1 MTNPTNFELVK
12 GFRDILPDEAL
23 KREKIRQIIAETC
36 RSYGF
41 LPLETP
47 TIEYEELVK
56 GDNELDEAVSTIYK
70 LKDRAERKLALRYE
84 FTFQLSRL
92 LIENSAIKLPLRRY
106 QTGSVFR
113 DEPIGVGRYREFTQF
128 DIDIVGDESVKADAE
143 ILALTAEIF
152 KKLGIKIEIIVNN
165 RKLLNS
171 IIESLGIENKEFVIR
186 EIDKIDKQ
194 GEDEV
199 KKNLNKFIDK
209 LTIIKLLSLLRKPL
223 SYFANKK
230 LKGSNELRELE
241 KLCKI
246 YNLKIKFSAKLAR
259 GLSYYTGNVFE
270 INSKDFKGSLAGG
283 GRYDEKVGKT
293 ADKKIPAVGIALGFD
308 RVCELAKI
316 KPEKIKCLIISI
328 QQEQKAIK
336 LAEKL
341 RKNNVSC
348 LVFYGQPSKALDYAN
363 SLGIPYVIF
372 LGKEEVKKKKIKLR
386 DMKSGEEKML
396 SEKEVLAF
404 FK

>member
-1 MTNPTNFELVK
+1 MATELVK
-12 GFRDILPDEAL
+12 GFRDILPDEAM
-23 KREKIRQIIAETC
+23 KREKVRSIIAETC
-36 RSYGF
+36 RKYGF

-92 LIENSAIKLPLRRY
+92 LAENSNLKLPLRRY

-128 DIDIVGDESVKADAE
+128 DIDIIGDESIKADAE
-143 ILALTAEIF
+143 ILAVVSEIF

-171 IIESLGIENKEFVIR
+171 IISSLGIENKEFAIR
-186 EIDKIDKQ
+186 EIDKIDKL

-209 LTIIKLLSLLRKPL
+209 PTIIKLLSLFRKPL
-223 SYFANKK
+223 SYFASQK
-230 LKGSNELRELE
+230 LQGSEELRELE

-246 YNLKIKFSAKLAR
+246 YGINLKFSAKLAR

-270 INSKDFKGSLAGG
+270 IASRDSKGSLAGG
-283 GRYDEKVGKT
+283 GRYDEKIKIGER
-293 ADKKIPAVGIALGFD
+293 KIPAVGIGLGFD
-308 RVCELAKI
+308 RICELAKI

-328 QQEQKAIK
+328 QQDEKAIK
-336 LAEKL
+336 LVENL
-341 RKNNVSC
+341 RKKDISC
-348 LVFYGQPSKALDYAN
+348 FVMYQISKALDYAN
-363 SLGIPYVIF
+363 ALGIPYVIF
-372 LGKEEVKKKKIKLR
+372 IGKEEVKKKKIKLR

-396 SEKEVLAF
+396 GEKELVEKL
-404 FK
+404 KL

>member
-1 MTNPTNFELVK
+1 MATELVK
-12 GFRDILPDEAL
+12 GFRDILPEEAL
-23 KREKIRQIIAETC
+23 KREKVRQIITETC
-36 RSYGF
+36 KKYGF

-92 LIENSAIKLPLRRY
+92 LAENSNLKLPLRRY

-128 DIDIVGDESVKADAE
+128 DIDIIGDESIKADAE
-143 ILALTAEIF
+143 ILAVVSEIF
-152 KKLGIKIEIIVNN
+152 KKLGIKIEIVVNN

-171 IIESLGIENKEFVIR
+171 IISSLGIENKEFAIR
-186 EIDKIDKQ
+186 EIDKIDKL

-209 LTIIKLLSLLRKPL
+209 PTIIKLLSLFRKPL
-223 SYFANKK
+223 SYFASQK
-230 LKGSNELRELE
+230 LQGSEELRELE

-246 YNLKIKFSAKLAR
+246 YGIKIKFSAKLAR

-270 INSKDFKGSLAGG
+270 VYSQDFKGSLGGG
-283 GRYDEKVGKT
+283 GRYDEKVGKEKN
-293 ADKKIPAVGIALGFD
+293 KKIPAVGIGLGFD
-308 RVCELAKI
+308 RICELAKI
-316 KPEKIKCLIISI
+316 KPEKIKYLIISI
-328 QQEQKAIK
+328 QQDEKAIK
-336 LAEKL
+336 LAENL
-341 RKNNVSC
+341 RKKDISC
-348 LVFYGQPSKALDYAN
+348 FVMYQISRSLDYAN
-363 SLGIPYVIF
+363 SLSIPYVIF
-372 LGKEEVKKKKIKLR
+372 LGKE
-386 DMKSGEEKML
+386 
-396 SEKEVLAF
+396 
-404 FK
+404 

>member
-12 GFRDILPDEAL
+12 GFRDILPEEAL
-23 KREKIRQIIAETC
+23 KREKVRQIITETC
-36 RSYGF
+36 RKYGF

-92 LIENSAIKLPLRRY
+92 LSENSNIKLPLRRY

-128 DIDIVGDESVKADAE
+128 DIDVIGDESIKADAE
-143 ILALTAEIF
+143 ILAVVSEIF

-171 IIESLGIENKEFVIR
+171 IIESLGIENKEFAIR
-186 EIDKIDKQ
+186 EIDKIDKL

-199 KKNLNKFIDK
+199 KKSLNKFIDK
-209 LTIIKLLSLLRKPL
+209 PTIIKLLSLLRKPL
-223 SYFANKK
+223 SYFASQK
-230 LKGSNELRELE
+230 LQGSEELRELE

-246 YNLKIKFSAKLAR
+246 YGIKLKFSAKLAR

-270 INSKDFKGSLAGG
+270 IASQDSKGSLGGG
-283 GRYDEKVGKT
+283 GRYDEKVGKE
-293 ADKKIPAVGIALGFD
+293 KNQKIPAAGIGLGFD
-308 RVCELAKI
+308 RICELAKI

-328 QQEQKAIK
+328 QQDEKAIK

-341 RKNNVSC
+341 RKKEVSC
-348 LVFYGQPSKALDYAN
+348 FVMYQISKALDYAN

-372 LGKEEVKKKKIKLR
+372 IGKEEVKKKKIKLR

-396 SEKEVLAF
+396 GEKELLAF
-404 FK
+404 FQS

>member
-1 MTNPTNFELVK
+1 MATELVK
-12 GFRDILPDEAL
+12 GFRDILPDEAM
-23 KREKIRQIIAETC
+23 KREKVRNIIAEIC
-36 RSYGF
+36 KKYGF

-92 LIENSAIKLPLRRY
+92 LIENPNIKLPLRKY
-106 QTGSVFR
+106 QTGNVFR

-128 DIDIVGDESVKADAE
+128 DIDIIGDESIKADAE
-143 ILALTAEIF
+143 ILAVVNEIF
-152 KKLGIKIEIIVNN
+152 KKLGIKIEIAVNN

-171 IIESLGIENKEFVIR
+171 IISSIGIENKEFAIR
-186 EIDKIDKQ
+186 EIDKIDKL

-209 LTIIKLLSLLRKPL
+209 LTIIKLISLLKKPL

-230 LKGSNELRELE
+230 FQGSNELKELE

-246 YNLKIKFSAKLAR
+246 YGITLKFSARLAR

-270 INSKDFKGSLAGG
+270 ILSQDFKGSLAGG

-293 ADKKIPAVGIALGFD
+293 AGKKIPAVGIALGFD

-316 KPEKIKCLIISI
+316 NPEKIKCLIISI
-328 QQEQKAIK
+328 QQDEKAIK
-336 LAEKL
+336 LSQNL
-341 RKNNVSC
+341 RKKDISC
-348 LVFYGQPSKALDYAN
+348 FVMYQISKALEYAN
-363 SLGIPYVIF
+363 SLGIPHVIF

-386 DMKSGEEKML
+386 DMKTGEEKML
-396 SEKEVLAF
+396 SEKELLTSL
-404 FK
+404 

>member
-12 GFRDILPDEAL
+12 GFRDILPEEAL
-23 KREKIRQIIAETC
+23 KREKVRQIITETC
-36 RSYGF
+36 RKYGF

-92 LIENSAIKLPLRRY
+92 LSENSNIKLPLRRY

-128 DIDIVGDESVKADAE
+128 DIDVIGDESIKADAE
-143 ILALTAEIF
+143 ILAVVSEIF

-171 IIESLGIENKEFVIR
+171 IIESLGIENKEFAIR
-186 EIDKIDKQ
+186 EIDKIDKL

-199 KKNLNKFIDK
+199 KKSLNKFIDK
-209 LTIIKLLSLLRKPL
+209 PTIIKLLSLLRKPL
-223 SYFANKK
+223 SYFASQK
-230 LKGSNELRELE
+230 LQGSEELRELE

-246 YNLKIKFSAKLAR
+246 YGIKLKFSAKLAR

-270 INSKDFKGSLAGG
+270 IASQDSKGSLGGG
-283 GRYDEKVGKT
+283 GRYDEKVGKE
-293 ADKKIPAVGIALGFD
+293 KNQKIPAAGIGLGFD
-308 RVCELAKI
+308 RICELAKI
-316 KPEKIKCLIISI
+316 KPEKIKCLINSI
-328 QQEQKAIK
+328 QQDEKAIK

-341 RKNNVSC
+341 RKKEVSC
-348 LVFYGQPSKALDYAN
+348 FVMYQISKALDYAN

-372 LGKEEVKKKKIKLR
+372 IGKEEVKKKKIKLR

-396 SEKEVLAF
+396 GEKELLAF
-404 FK
+404 FQS